1 MTISAIA
8 VVYANL
14 IDRGLKTEEK
24 VPPNIRAEVMVVLCS
39 RKIIAKEI
47 TFAAACGKEPDAVDE
62 KYKNHKYTGFCKN
75 TPELKEAVIEM
86 VSGMGYSHLVKTVTA

>member
-24 VPPNIRAEVMVVLCS
+24 VPPNIRAEVMVVICS

-75 TPELKEAVIEM
+75 TLKEAVIEM
-86 VSGMGYSHLVKTVTA
+86 VSEMGYSHLVKTVTA